1 MPPLTPTIVYAD
13 EAVIVADKPAGL
25 LSMPAG
31 GGARNDCLASRVQAL
46 YPDALLVHR
55 LDMATSGLIM
65 LARGHEMLRCMN
77 LAFEQRIVGKK
88 YCAVVHG
95 HMTEEQGEITLPLG
109 SDPDNP
115 PRQKVDPLHGRPAR
129 TRYRVLAR
137 SGAGDDARTR
147 VELTLYTGR
156 THQLRV
162 HLLSIGH
169 PIIGDPLYAPPAE
182 AGREPRMCLHA
193 TSLAFILPRTR
204 VPACFDSPVPF

>member
-1 MPPLTPTIVYAD
+1 MPQLTPTIVYAD

-193 TSLAFILPRTR
+193 TSLAFIHPRTR
-204 VPACFDSPVPF
+204 LPACFDSPVPF

>member
-1 MPPLTPTIVYAD
+1 MPQLTPTIVYAD

-95 HMTEEQGEITLPLG
+95 HMADEQGEITLPLG

-193 TSLAFILPRTR
+193 TSLAFIHPLTR